1 MRALSDVHLAKETES
16 TTQAGIDVHLMVV
29 DSWFGRKGHP
39 FVSYDAVIIGSGPNG
54 LAAAITLAQTGWRV
68 LVIEA
73 KATPGGGMRTL
84 EVMLPGFRHDICA
97 AIHPLGMAS
106 PFFRNLPL
114 ANYGLEW
121 ILSPVALAHPLDDGA
136 AVAVTTSLEETAAN
150 LGVDDRAWRLLFQ
163 PLVDRWQDALD
174 DLLAPLHFPRHPLL
188 LAGYAL
194 PLAAPATL
202 LARTL
207 FRGERA
213 RAVFA
218 GMAGHS
224 VLPLDRPPT
233 AAFGLLLTMLAQ
245 TVGWPVARGGSQAI
259 ADALVRYAQSLGV
272 ELVCGWEVTDIAELP
287 PARAY
292 LFDTAPKGLL
302 RIAGDR
308 LPPGYRRQLE
318 RFRYNPGVFKVDWAL
333 DGPIPWT
340 AAACRQSATVH
351 VGGTMGEIAA
361 AERAVWRGEHPVRPF
376 VLLAQQSLFD
386 PTRAPGKQVAWAY
399 CHVPNGS
406 TVDMTAAIEAQ
417 VERFAP
423 GFRERILARETR
435 HAAAMEVYNANYVG
449 GDINGGVQDLFQH
462 FTRPSLSLTPYRTPA
477 KGIYLCSSST
487 PPGGGVHGMCGYYAA
502 QTVLRDWR
510 G

>member
-1 MRALSDVHLAKETES
+1 M
-16 TTQAGIDVHLMVV
+16 
-29 DSWFGRKGHP
+29 P
-39 FVSYDAVIIGSGPNG
+39 YDAVIIGSGPNG
-54 LAAAITLAQTGWRV
+54 LAAAITLAQAGQRV
-68 LVIEA
+68 LVVEA
-73 KATPGGGMRTL
+73 KATPGGGMRTQ
-84 EVMLPGFRHDICA
+84 EITLPGFKHDICS
-97 AIHPLGMAS
+97 AIHPLGIAS

-114 ANYGLEW
+114 ADYGLEW
-121 ILSPVALAHPLDDGA
+121 ILPPVSLAHPLDGGD
-136 AVAVTTSLEETAAN
+136 AVAVTTSLDGTAAE
-150 LGVDDRAWRLLFQ
+150 LGPDGRAWRLLFGPIVAQ
-163 PLVDRWQDALD
+163 WENALD

-188 LAGYAL
+188 YAGYAL
-194 PLAAPATL
+194 PMVAPATL

-213 RAVFA
+213 RAVIA

-224 VLPLDRPPT
+224 VLPLERPPT
-233 AAFGLLLTMLAQ
+233 GAFGLLLTLLAQ

-272 ELVCGWEVTDIAELP
+272 ELVCGWEVADLGELP

-302 RIAGDR
+302 RIAGER
-308 LPPGYRRQLE
+308 LPAGYRRQLE
-318 RFRYNPGVFKVDWAL
+318 RYRYNPGVFKIDWAL

-340 AAACRQSATVH
+340 AAACSQSATVH
-351 VGGTMGEIAA
+351 IGGTLDEIAA
-361 AERAVWRGEHPVRPF
+361 SERAVWRGEHPARPY

-386 PTRAPGKQVAWAY
+386 PTRAPAGKQVAWAY
-399 CHVPNGS
+399 CHAPNGS
-406 TVDMTAAIEAQ
+406 TVDMTVAIEQQ

-423 GFRERILARETR
+423 GFRDRILARATR
-435 HAAAMEVYNANYVG
+435 HAAAMEAYNPNYVG

-462 FTRPSLSLTPYRTPA
+462 FTRPGLNLTPYRTPA

-502 QTVLRDWR
+502 QVVLADWR
-510 G
+510 HW